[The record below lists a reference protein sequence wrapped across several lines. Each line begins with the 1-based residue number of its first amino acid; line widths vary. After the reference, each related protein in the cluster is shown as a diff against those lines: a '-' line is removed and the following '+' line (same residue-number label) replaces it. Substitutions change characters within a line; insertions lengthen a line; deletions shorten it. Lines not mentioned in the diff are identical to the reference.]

1 MPRPQLENNI
11 LNTSQYSSADWRQ
24 TLTQTTVQA
33 NHNESHFQINK
44 LLNPEVAK
52 KTHNIM
58 STQIS
63 EYSNARHNNTVFVNP
78 KNTSC

>member
-1 MPRPQLENNI
+1 M
-11 LNTSQYSSADWRQ
+11 DWREN
-24 TLTQTTVQA
+24 LNQTTTATQ
-33 NHNESHFQINK
+33 HHDGHFNIN
-44 LLNPEVAK
+44 LLMNPEVGRK
-52 KTHNIM
+52 QHNIR